1 MSKVIKMYIAEMVRS
16 AKIIDRQLKRE
27 RSEESRAEMEREL
40 ESIIAD
46 IALYLM

>member
-1 MSKVIKMYIAEMVRS
+1 MVRS

>member
-1 MSKVIKMYIAEMVRS
+1 MVRS

-27 RSEESRAEMEREL
+27 RSEASRAKMEREL